1 MFRPVMVKY
10 VPLNWLVSIEP
21 DYLKLISDDLKTRE
35 MCNKALEKV
44 PWLLHYGPVRLRTQE
59 MCEKDVEK
67 DPYQLGDFSDC
78 FKTKRLCEKA
88 VEDKPGALE
97 YVSDHFK
104 TEEMCEKAVEDEL
117 EALEYVPD
125 HFKTEEM
132 CEKLLKIIHRH
143 WHILLVA
150 LNPKRCVKGPL
161 KMIQAP

>member
-21 DYLKLISDDLKTRE
+21 HYLKLISDDLKTRE

-78 FKTKRLCEKA
+78 FKTKR
-88 VEDKPGALE
+88 
-97 YVSDHFK
+97 
-104 TEEMCEKAVEDEL
+104 MCEKAVEYEP
-117 EALEYVPD
+117 EALGHVPD

-143 WHILLVA
+143 WHMFLIA
-150 LNPKRCVKGPL
+150 LKPKECVRGLL
-161 KMIQAP
+161 KMIQTP